1 MNKKGI
7 YVGYLAITITGIAT
21 LSNIYNITVHKNTH
35 SIQYFYIIIS
45 FIAQIFWLVY
55 AIIIKSIPIILLSIY
70 MIMALIIMLVTKIYL
85 ESTGKDK
92 YSKLIRKCN
101 KNINTL

>member
-1 MNKKGI
+1 
-7 YVGYLAITITGIAT
+7 
-21 LSNIYNITVHKNTH
+21 
-35 SIQYFYIIIS
+35 
-45 FIAQIFWLVY
+45 
-55 AIIIKSIPIILLSIY
+55 
-70 MIMALIIMLVTKIYL
+70 MALIIMLVTKIYL